1 MQLTNI
7 FCDQDKSA
15 DNLSFTSRKFTFYVL
30 HPQLTVFSPF
40 LFFFYQDPSLEKLDA
55 RTHIEKVLQF
65 KSVCALNSRTVKFE
79 LFECLISG

>member
-1 MQLTNI
+1 MQLTNN

-15 DNLSFTSRKFTFYVL
+15 DNLSSTSRKFTFYVL
-30 HPQLTVFSPF
+30 HPPLTVFFSF
-40 LFFFYQDPSLEKLDA
+40 FFFYQDPSLEKLDA